1 MSAVDHPERSF
12 SPSGE
17 SGAAQGEAEIR
28 TTPLWHDYAAR
39 AVARVAEPF
48 RLRRSA
54 RARIIACAYALV
66 LSNESFRDMH
76 IVGAAGRG
84 GGAIAG

>member
-39 AVARVAEPF
+39 AVAHIKKAGISPARVREFVEVADYVAK
-48 RLRRSA
+48 RVR
-54 RARIIACAYALV
+54 
-66 LSNESFRDMH
+66 
-76 IVGAAGRG
+76 
-84 GGAIAG
+84 